1 VEFWASKL
9 WRSKN
14 GNDWVNEL
22 FKIEGQKYNV
32 FSSAVAPVALS
43 RMTDSL
49 FPEGIGERFLPEYVT
64 PAVIYLASEESQNGA
79 ILVLEQEYLQ
89 DLGF

>member
-1 VEFWASKL
+1 MVIFWPGSK
-9 WRSKN
+9 
-14 GNDWVNEL
+14 
-22 FKIEGQKYNV
+22 KIEGQKYNV

-64 PAVIYLASEESQNGA
+64 PAVIYLASEESENGA
-79 ILVLEQEYLQ
+79 IIGAGAVVTK
-89 DLGF
+89 DVDPGKTVVGIPARDI